1 MINELIE
8 KIKQNK
14 KYKTIDNSFVK
25 REIDSYLK
33 SHPEIS
39 LNSVNKQTVKEIIK
53 EIRARLHRL
62 YSSYQTKKKRKKEEY
77 LEELRIMVKE
87 NKDIV
92 QVTDKLLVVTISS
105 KERLPDYEFVYSKI
119 FEITGKPEVIVD
131 IGSGLNPVSYPY
143 MNLKNLIYYSY
154 DINDED
160 VNFLNKYFKIM
171 KSKGLKGKAFIMD
184 IRELKNVDKIPR
196 SDIVFIFKLIDLIDG
211 KKKVSE
217 DLIKKVIGNT
227 GFIVVSFATRTLTRK
242 PMRLPRRIGFEL
254 MLKRIGLEFNRFSI
268 KNEVF
273 YVIRRESNYQ

>member
-25 REIDSYLK
+25 REIESYLK
-33 SHPEIS
+33 SHPGTSLDS
-39 LNSVNKQTVKEIIK
+39 LNKQAIK

-77 LEELRIMVKE
+77 LEELKIMVKE
-87 NKDIV
+87 NKDIR
-92 QVTDKLLVVTISS
+92 QVTDKLLVVTISG
-105 KERLPDYEFVYSKI
+105 KERLSDYEFVYSKI

-131 IGSGLNPVSYPY
+131 MGSGLNPVSYPY

-154 DINDED
+154 DINYED

-171 KSKGLKGKAFIMD
+171 KSQGLKGKAFIMD
-184 IRELKNVDKIPR
+184 IRELKNIDKIPI
-196 SDIVFIFKLIDLIDG
+196 SDIVFIFKLIDLIDD

-217 DLIKKVIGNT
+217 DLIKKIIGNT

-254 MLKRIGLEFNRFSI
+254 MLERIGLKFKRFSI

-273 YVIRRESNYQ
+273 YVIWAATSFYEK